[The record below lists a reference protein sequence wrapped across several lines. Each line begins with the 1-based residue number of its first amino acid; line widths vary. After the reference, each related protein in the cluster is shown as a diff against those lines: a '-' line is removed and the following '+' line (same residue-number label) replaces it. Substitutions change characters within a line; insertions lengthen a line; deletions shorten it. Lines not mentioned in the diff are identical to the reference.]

1 MYLQKIKNQALMS
14 NDTKTYLKFLCIL
27 AIVVIIISGASFIF
41 PFMSDDE
48 YFVDKYGNIHG
59 NKCPYKEVPWFTTK
73 HSKYDILI
81 EEEQEICDECLFI
94 EKDKLIMIHFANIEE
109 LVLCLRI
116 NGAPEDY
123 IEKRIKTYYH
133 GD

>member
-1 MYLQKIKNQALMS
+1 MIKIRS
-14 NDTKTYLKFLCIL
+14 TTDTSVSLYDPTIPVRKSFDKKGAM
-27 AIVVIIISGASFIF
+27 AI
-41 PFMSDDE
+41 
-48 YFVDKYGNIHG
+48 
-59 NKCPYKEVPWFTTK
+59 
-73 HSKYDILI
+73 
-81 EEEQEICDECLFI
+81 I